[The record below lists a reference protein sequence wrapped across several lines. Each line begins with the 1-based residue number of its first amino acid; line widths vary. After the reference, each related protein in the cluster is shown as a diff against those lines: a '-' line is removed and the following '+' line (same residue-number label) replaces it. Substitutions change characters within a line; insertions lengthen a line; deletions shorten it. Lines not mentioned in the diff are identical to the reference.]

1 MVHRG
6 LIPAP
11 RRLCLRYI
19 SWLIYHVRQSKYHL
33 IVVNSGKYP
42 TQFYFAE
49 LNKRN
54 FVIAVD
60 TRYMHMHVLC
70 SRRNGRSQQTDVRA
84 AVVRL
89 SAVVAVYGSGAELQ
103 RE

>member
-1 MVHRG
+1 MYDKVNN
-6 LIPAP
+6 
-11 RRLCLRYI
+11 
-19 SWLIYHVRQSKYHL
+19 YHL

-54 FVIAVD
+54 LAIAVD
-60 TRYMHMHVLC
+60 THDMHMHALC
-70 SRRNGRSQQTDVRA
+70 SRRNGRNQQTDVRA